1 MTTAKKTA
9 GRPPAAKKTAAVK
22 PVEKAEEIVPEVVVP
37 EVQYVALKDLTAG
50 DNFYKAGE
58 IVPEANSWLRLESWI
73 MARWIKEVK
82 NAEVISD
89 TEL

>member
-1 MTTAKKTA
+1 MTAAKKTA
-9 GRPPAAKKTAAVK
+9 GRPPAAKKTATVK
-22 PVEKAEEIVPEVVVP
+22 PVEKTEVVIP
-37 EVQYVALKDLTAG
+37 KVQYVALKDLTAG

-82 NAEVISD
+82 NAEVVSD
-89 TEL
+89 SEL

>member
-1 MTTAKKTA
+1 MTAAKKTA
-9 GRPPAAKKTAAVK
+9 GRPTAAKKTAAVK
-22 PVEKAEEIVPEVVVP
+22 TVEKAEEVASEVVIP
-37 EVQYVALKDLTAG
+37 KVQYVALKDLTAG

-73 MARWIKEVK
+73 MARWIKEFE

-89 TEL
+89 TKL